1 MNKKQIFLARLLS
14 TVVLWGAVLWAILSG
29 AEIGFL
35 VVIGGLGMIGLWEYY
50 TGAQSHG
57 LPVFRNVGMGCGALL
72 LIGSFLVFSG
82 KLGPGGAVFERMA
95 YDFEVGALVLS
106 VFVIFV
112 RQMFQRT
119 LEPRPLMTMA
129 YTFFGIIYVA
139 WMFSFVYKIV
149 FLLPRDPGGHITGN
163 WYVLFLCVVSK
174 FSDMGAYLT
183 GSLIGRHPLVPHIS
197 PKKTWEGFGGALL
210 FSVGG
215 SFALCWLMPQ
225 QFSLLNSMDALVL
238 GLGLGFAAVIG
249 DLGES
254 IIKRSLEIKDSG
266 KMLPGIGGALDLI
279 DSVLFTAPLLFFY
292 LRLVHQLR

>member
-1 MNKKQIFLARLLS
+1 MNKKQIFFARLLS
-14 TVVLWGAVLWAILSG
+14 TVVLWVAVLWAILSG
-29 AEIGFL
+29 KEIGFL
-35 VVIGGLGMIGLWEYY
+35 IVIGGLGLVALWEYY
-50 TGAQSHG
+50 LGAESHG
-57 LPVFRNVGMGCGALL
+57 LHVFRYVGMACGALM

-82 KLGPGGAVFERMA
+82 QFGPSGGGFERIA
-95 YDFEVGALVLS
+95 YDFDVGALILS
-106 VFVIFV
+106 LFVIFV
-112 RQMFQRT
+112 RQMFQKT
-119 LEPRPLMTMA
+119 LQPRPLRTMA
-129 YTFFGIIYVA
+129 YTFFGVVYVA

-149 FLLPRDPGGHITGN
+149 FLLPREAGQITGN

-197 PKKTWEGFGGALL
+197 PKKTWEGFLGALL

-215 SFALCWLMPQ
+215 SFALCALMPK
-225 QFSLLNSMDALVL
+225 QFALLNSIDALVL
-238 GLGLGFAAVIG
+238 GLGLGFAAVVG

-279 DSVLFTAPLLFFY
+279 DSVLFTAPILYFY